1 MCVLVAPF
9 FVLVLSFACKSGPRT
24 GILGFVSGDKSLGV
38 DVPLLS
44 TGVFL
49 SYGGVRPD
57 DEGIGVHEKF

>member
-1 MCVLVAPF
+1 VCMCVLVAPF

-49 SYGGVRPD
+49 SYGGETRR
-57 DEGIGVHEKF
+57 